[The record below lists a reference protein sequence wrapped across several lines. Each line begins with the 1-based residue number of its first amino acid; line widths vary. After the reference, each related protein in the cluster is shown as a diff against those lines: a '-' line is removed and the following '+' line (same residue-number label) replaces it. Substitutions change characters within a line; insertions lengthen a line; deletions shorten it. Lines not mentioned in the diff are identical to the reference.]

1 MEKIFNIFSSRTN
14 GLMALKHGMQ
24 HQVLK
29 FYQDCSFDD
38 FVLTLTILR
47 QGQISENANT
57 LNFMESFE
65 YFGLKVDNKSC
76 LNEYT
81 KIYE

>member
-1 MEKIFNIFSSRTN
+1 MPDLMDWWPWNMVCNIRYSSSTKIVH
-14 GLMALKHGMQ
+14 LM
-24 HQVLK
+24 
-29 FYQDCSFDD
+29 
-38 FVLTLTILR
+38 TLGWPWPFLR
-47 QGQISENANT
+47 QGQILENAYT

-65 YFGLKVDNKSC
+65 YFGQKIGNKSC